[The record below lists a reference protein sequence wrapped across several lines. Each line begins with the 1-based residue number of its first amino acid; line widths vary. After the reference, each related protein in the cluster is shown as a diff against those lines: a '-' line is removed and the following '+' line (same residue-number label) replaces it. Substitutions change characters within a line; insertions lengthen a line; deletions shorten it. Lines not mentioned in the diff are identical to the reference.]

1 MTTQSFLIGPV
12 NDGLRKDVKPYAIP
26 EDAFE
31 VLTNAYQWRGRIK
44 RRLGYTALGKLFN
57 GTPVMGLRTR
67 ELFGINL
74 QELIAFDTTN
84 AYLFSAGSFTA
95 LSTVMPTVWNGT
107 NFNFFWTAN
116 YASAF
121 WATNN
126 VPGLHGYAVTLFA
139 NQAGGGPWTVQV
151 TAAGNNFMVGDQVYF
166 LNINGGVSSNNLRQA
181 VVTIAGN
188 PFTVSSPV
196 GGAFTNEAVTPGIV
210 LSSTRSKTG
219 QDGIRFYA
227 NCSNVVNGVTTPVG
241 NTWVNYNPPVDP
253 NNALCGALMI
263 FPYKGYLVFL
273 GTYEGND
280 QGVFHYPN
288 RARWTFFGTPFYT
301 NPTPNTPAQVGFEPE
316 TMRDDVFRGA
326 GAFDASTNEAIV
338 SAGFIKDILVVE
350 FERSTWRLRFVNN
363 AQNPF
368 TWERT
373 NIEFGSDSTFAAI
386 PFDKGLM
393 NIGNRG
399 IIISDTNDVYRF
411 DEKIPDDVFDIRAE
425 NNGFERIYGIRTF
438 RTRLCYWTY
447 PSEEVPNG
455 TFPDKV
461 LVYNYD
467 TKNWS
472 YFDDSFTCF
481 GYFYPQGV
489 AQTWADMTDNW
500 STYDLTWDSGIDSFS
515 EEVVI
520 AGNQQGYVFMLE
532 QDSSQ
537 NSPSLSIS
545 GIAGSTITS
554 TNHNL
559 KLGSWITLSGVTGTT
574 DANGTF
580 LNGKS
585 FKVTPVNAND
595 FMISQFAPTTAPP
608 ASPTS
613 TELSYSATINFT
625 PIIPYSVNIY
635 IGTDLYVDDGQ
646 GHLSGSNGLGIIDY
660 ESGDF
665 SFTFAV
671 PYTNTPVNIYIV
683 AYDDEQTIGPVS
695 TSGIYGGGGE
705 ITTISNFD
713 IQTKIFNFFK
723 DNKRSRL
730 SRIDFYTNETAN
742 GQFTCNVFADSSDE
756 SVNTP
761 LSDNLQSNVV
771 LTSPNPYQFGKGDQ
785 TIYRLYCDAI
795 AQTVQLQFTLSD
807 RQMAVPAINQSDLE
821 ITSLMMIVKKGGRL
835 V

>member
-1 MTTQSFLIGPV
+1 MTTNSFLIGPV
-12 NDGLRKDVKPYAIP
+12 NDGLRKDVKPFAIP

-31 VLTNAYQWRGRIK
+31 VLNNAYQWRGRIK
-44 RRLGYTALGKLFN
+44 RRLGYTLLGNLAN

-74 QELIAFDTTN
+74 QELIAFDLTN
-84 AYLFSAGSFTA
+84 SYLFSAGAFIPLPS
-95 LSTVMPTVWNGT
+95 VMPTVWTGT
-107 NFNFFWTAN
+107 NYQFFWTTN
-116 YASAF
+116 YALAF
-121 WATNN
+121 WETNY

-139 NQAGGGPWTVQV
+139 GSAGPPFITNV
-151 TAAGNNFMVGDQVYF
+151 TAAGNNFQVNDIVYF
-166 LNINGGVSSNNLRQA
+166 LNINSGTSLNNLRQA
-181 VVTIAGN
+181 QVTVAGN
-188 PFTVSSPV
+188 PFTVKAID
-196 GGAFTNEAVTPGIV
+196 GKGAFTDEAVSPGIV

-227 NCSNVVNGVTTPVG
+227 NVSNVIAGVTTPIG
-241 NTWVNYNPPVDP
+241 KSWVNYNPPIDVAF
-253 NNALCGALMI
+253 ALAGALLI
-263 FPYKGYLVFL
+263 FAYRGYLVFL
-273 GTYEGND
+273 NTWEGND
-280 QGVFHYPN
+280 QGVFNFPN
-288 RARWTFFGTPFYT
+288 RARWTSLGTPFYT
-301 NPTPNTPAQVGFEPE
+301 NPTPNSPSQVGFNPE
-316 TMRDDVFRGA
+316 AMRDDLFNGA
-326 GAFDASTNEAIV
+326 AALDAPTNEAIV

-368 TWERT
+368 VWERT
-373 NIEFGSDSTFAAI
+373 NIEYGSDSTFSAI

-393 NIGNRG
+393 TVGNRG
-399 IIISDTNDVYRF
+399 IIISDTNDVIRF
-411 DEKIPDDVFDIRAE
+411 DDKIPSDVFDIRAE

-455 TFPDKV
+455 IFPDKV

-481 GYFYPQGV
+481 GYFYPAAA

-500 STYDLTWDSGIDSFS
+500 STYDLTWDSGLDSFS

-520 AGNQQGYVFMLE
+520 AGNQQGYVFALE

-537 NSPSLSIS
+537 NSPSLSIT
-545 GIAGSTITS
+545 GILGSTITS
-554 TNHNL
+554 ANHNL
-559 KLGSWITLSGVTGTT
+559 RLGSWIILSGVTGTT
-574 DANGTF
+574 DADGTT

-585 FKVTPVNAND
+585 FKVTPLTLNT
-595 FMISQFAPTTAPP
+595 FSISQFSPGTAPN

-613 TELSYSATINFT
+613 TELSYSFQIDFV
-625 PIIPYSVNIY
+625 PIIPYSVKIY
-635 IGTDLYVDDGQ
+635 IGNDLYTDNQ
-646 GHLSGSNGLGIIDY
+646 GILSGPNGLGIIDY
-660 ESGDF
+660 DTGAF
-665 SFTFAV
+665 SISFGI
-671 PYTNTPVNIYIV
+671 PYTNTQVNIYV
-683 AYDDEQTIGPVS
+683 VGYNDLQTIIPVS
-695 TSGIYGGGGE
+695 TTGAYSGGGQ
-705 ITTISNFD
+705 ITVVSNFN

-742 GQFTCNVFADSSDE
+742 GQFTCNVFADSSNAV
-756 SVNTP
+756 VNTP
-761 LSDNLQSNVV
+761 LPDNLQSNVV
-771 LTSPNPYQFGKGDQ
+771 LTSTNPYQFGKGEQ

-807 RQMAVPAINQSDLE
+807 RQMAVPTINQTDLE
-821 ITSLMMIVKKGGRL
+821 IISLMMIVKKGGRL